1 MKKKTNKKATTK
13 SSPQVVKRTAPP
25 AATPSEAQRL
35 AATILEVLAGV
46 YAPTQAAEALAIS
59 LPRYYQ
65 LEARALEGLVA
76 ALAPRPKGKQ
86 PSLENRVKVLEKELA
101 AAHRQCARQ
110 EALVRVTQ
118 RTLGLS
124 IAAPAKS
131 ATSARDANGR
141 KKRRPTVRALK
152 AARVLEARAQA
163 PDTAASAGQADAHSL
178 QPTALDCGA
187 EEVRPCLA

>member
-1 MKKKTNKKATTK
+1 MKKKTNKKATAKT
-13 SSPQVVKRTAPP
+13 SPQVMKRTAPP

-35 AATILEVLAGV
+35 AATILEVLAGI
-46 YAPTQAAEALAIS
+46 YTPTQAAEALSIS

-86 PSLENRVKVLEKELA
+86 PSLENRVKLLEKELA

-124 IAAPAKS
+124 IAVPAKS
-131 ATSARDANGR
+131 ASPARDANGR

-152 AARVLEARAQA
+152 AARAFEARAQA
-163 PDTAASAGQADAHSL
+163 PEAEATASQVDSASL
-178 QPTALDCGA
+178 KPTAPDYGA
-187 EEVRPCLA
+187 EVRPCSV